1 MRIFKNLQKYSFFWP
16 IKLLLKRIA
25 GQELWLK
32 KEYQIETVSYGE
44 WEFSPQYL
52 GDDAIIYSLGVG
64 DSIEFDLK
72 IINHYKVLVFA
83 FDPTPY
89 AMEWIDKQV
98 IPKELKFYPWAV
110 SGKDGEFK
118 MTQRVNHKGHKSEIM
133 WTELLPNEH
142 SEKSI
147 TVPSLTIFSIM
158 KKLSHQK
165 IDLMKVDVEGAEYE
179 IIDHLI
185 QYNIKPKQLLIEFHH
200 RFETK
205 NKIMTQKAIQDLQQ
219 IGYKIFSISET
230 GREIGFIDLIDS

>member
-1 MRIFKNLQKYSFFWP
+1 MRIFKNLKKYSFFWP

-32 KEYQIETVSYGE
+32 KEYQIQTVSYGE

-118 MTQRVNHKGHKSEIM
+118 MTPRVNHKGHKSEIM